1 MKLSTS
7 IILGCAAQIAA
18 EAPEELVKN
27 DPSVKFIA
35 DHETGGALSSPT
47 NNNEAS
53 TTTINNHKP
62 RRLLQRMKKRREAH
76 FTGFA
81 NNDNNKFE
89 NSGSDSD
96 IGILGRA
103 PRFLQENDYDYYC
116 PRDTCPT
123 ELCDCADSGGSLEDC
138 VDQLQAV
145 CRAGK
150 LDQCVFKD
158 YVEVYQEVYC
168 PFASCAASGHREN
181 QCDCAF
187 YTLYC
192 DKLQNCKSDDPDKK
206 PFFGCDEAELA
217 DMCEEAKACT
227 DRGDLQ
233 GLDLGEWT
241 GAGSIG
247 LPNGGDKLGGGSVVF
262 GVTFLSM
269 LWAMIM
275 NYA

>member
-7 IILGCAAQIAA
+7 IVIGCAAQITA
-18 EAPEELVKN
+18 ESPEELVKN

-47 NNNEAS
+47 NN
-53 TTTINNHKP
+53 HKP

-76 FTGFA
+76 FTTTT
-81 NNDNNKFE
+81 NNNKFD
-89 NSGSDSD
+89 NSASDSD
-96 IGILGRA
+96 IGILGRSNGNA

-116 PRDTCPT
+116 PRETCPT
-123 ELCDCADSGGSLEDC
+123 ELCDCADGGGSLEDC

-145 CRAGK
+145 CREGK
-150 LDQCVFKD
+150 LDQCVFKG
-158 YVEVYQEVYC
+158 YVEMYQDVYC

-187 YTLYC
+187 YQLYC

-206 PFFGCDEAELA
+206 PFFGCDEDELLA
-217 DMCEEAKACT
+217 MCDEAKACA

-247 LPNGGDKLGGGSVVF
+247 LPNGGDKLGGGSVVL

-269 LWAMIM
+269 LWAMVM